1 MSASLGSPARP
12 ERPAGDA
19 HPLTGFS
26 SADESARLIRHYRY
40 AVERMMRIL
49 GGWIALTPEL
59 SAKLLMGRHVWD
71 TAQHADA
78 LGKRLPELRSLAQVS
93 EPASSAFA
101 AFMNAIEEP
110 ERPGETVER
119 LVGVYRV
126 LKPHL
131 LASYEDELRHV
142 NAVYEPPTERIFQ
155 RLAEDER
162 RHIAAGETIIAH
174 LAATPDLVARADRW
188 QAHLE
193 ALLVEAGGVTGR
205 GVPSPADPAGAP
217 PAAAMNDDA
226 RQFIRLEQSP
236 TRWPMPDAL
245 ASALRAFGDALV
257 ARDAAGVERWLAPA
271 IENRPVI
278 AALLA
283 GVGVDRHEVT
293 AFAKIGAKRLV
304 KLRVAGGR
312 AGADG
317 VALLMRWTPDGD
329 GWRLELLD
337 APGVDLPQTA

>member
-1 MSASLGSPARP
+1 
-12 ERPAGDA
+12 
-19 HPLTGFS
+19 
-26 SADESARLIRHYRY
+26 
-40 AVERMMRIL
+40 
-49 GGWIALTPEL
+49 
-59 SAKLLMGRHVWD
+59 
-71 TAQHADA
+71 
-78 LGKRLPELRSLAQVS
+78 VS
-93 EPASSAFA
+93 EPASEAFV

-110 ERPGETVER
+110 ERPDQTIER

-131 LASYEDELRHV
+131 LACYEDELLHV

-162 RHIAAGETIIAH
+162 RHIAAGATIIAH
-174 LAATPDLVARADRW
+174 LAATPELTARAATW

-193 ALLVEAGGVTGR
+193 SMLAAANGVTGR
-205 GVPSPADPAGAP
+205 GVPALADRSAP

-245 ASALRAFGDALV
+245 ARALRAFGDALV
-257 ARDAAGVERWLAPA
+257 ARDAAGVERWLAPSL
-271 IENRPVI
+271 ENPHGV

-283 GVGVDRHEVT
+283 RVGVERHEIT

-304 KLRVAGGR
+304 KIRIAGGL

-317 VALLMRWTPDGD
+317 VALLTRWTSVGD
-329 GWRLELLD
+329 AWRLELVD
-337 APGVDLPQTA
+337 APGVDLSQLA

>member
-1 MSASLGSPARP
+1 MSAALGSPARP

-19 HPLTGFS
+19 HPLTGFA
-26 SADESARLIRHYRY
+26 SADESARLIRHHRY

-71 TAQHADA
+71 NAQHADA

-93 EPASSAFA
+93 EPASPAFA
-101 AFMNAIEEP
+101 AFMDAIEEA
-110 ERPGETVER
+110 ERPGQTIER

-162 RHIAAGETIIAH
+162 RHIAAGATIIAH
-174 LAATPDLVARADRW
+174 LAATPDAAARAATW

-193 ALLVEAGGVTGR
+193 AMLAEAGGVTGR
-205 GVPSPADPAGAP
+205 GIPAPADHMAVPT
-217 PAAAMNDDA
+217 AAAMNDDA

-245 ASALRAFGDALV
+245 ASALAAFGAALV
-257 ARDAAGVERWLAPA
+257 ARDAAGIERWFAPA
-271 IENRPVI
+271 IENPHGV

-283 GVGVDRHEVT
+283 GIGADRHDVT
-293 AFAKIGAKRLV
+293 AFAKIGIKRLV
-304 KLRVAGGR
+304 KIRFAGGR

-317 VALLMRWTPDGD
+317 LALLTRWTPDGD
-329 GWRLELLD
+329 DWRLELVD
-337 APGVDLPQTA
+337 APGVDLSQIA

>member
-1 MSASLGSPARP
+1 MSAALGSPARP
-12 ERPAGDA
+12 EAGRNA
-19 HPLTGFS
+19 HPLAGFA

-71 TAQHADA
+71 NAQHADA

-93 EPASSAFA
+93 EPASPAFA

-110 ERPGETVER
+110 ERPGQTIER

-131 LASYEDELRHV
+131 LASYEDELRRV
-142 NAVYEPPTERIFQ
+142 NAVYEPPTERILQ

-162 RHIAAGETIIAH
+162 RHIAAGATIIAH
-174 LAATPDLVARADRW
+174 LAATAEPPPRGEVAGESRCHA
-188 QAHLE
+188 
-193 ALLVEAGGVTGR
+193 GR
-205 GVPSPADPAGAP
+205 GGRRDGPRCPGIGRSRATPA
-217 PAAAMNDDA
+217 AAAMNDDA

-236 TRWPMPDAL
+236 TRWPIPDAL
-245 ASALRAFGDALV
+245 ASALAAFGAALV

-271 IENRPVI
+271 IENPRGV

-283 GVGVDRHEVT
+283 GIGADRHNVT
-293 AFAKIGAKRLV
+293 AFAKIGVKRLV
-304 KLRVAGGR
+304 KIRVAGGR
-312 AGADG
+312 AGSE
-317 VALLMRWTPDGD
+317 
-329 GWRLELLD
+329 RL
-337 APGVDLPQTA
+337 GRS